1 MRVNPQRTKTLR
13 NRRAWT
19 RYRCQYAV
27 AFAVK
32 GIPDLAGAGGPWLL
46 RGWQFVVESAFL
58 NAREQES
65 AYHLRFDF
73 RLADGSG
80 NSSAIAKATE
90 LSG

>member
-1 MRVNPQRTKTLR
+1 MRVKPQRTKTLR
-13 NRRAWT
+13 KRRAWT
-19 RYRCQYAV
+19 RYRCPYAA

-32 GIPDLAGAGGPWLL
+32 GIPDLAGAGGRGV

-73 RLADGSG
+73 RLADGSLPLQRLR
-80 NSSAIAKATE
+80 S
-90 LSG
+90 